1 MGNNCF
7 VMKCGGSTLAA
18 LPTSFFE
25 DMRKLQEEGIVT
37 VIVHGGGPAISD
49 TLGKLGIESGFVNG
63 LRVTSEAVLD
73 VVEMV
78 LSGQIN
84 KEIVRRIQLTG
95 AKALGL
101 SGVDGHLIE
110 AKPVANSHEV
120 GLVGDVTKVNAE
132 LIQGIVGM
140 GYIPVIAPV
149 GLGADGGQRYNINAD
164 TAAGAVAS
172 HLGVEQMVVVTD
184 VPGIMKVVDGEKQV
198 LPVVSVAQIEEMIT
212 SGDIYGG
219 MIPKVRAAIACIQGQ
234 VQEVVIVNGSEP
246 NVLSKVLKGEGIGTR
261 IVR

>member
-1 MGNNCF
+1 MKNNCF

-18 LPTSFFE
+18 LPASFFE
-25 DMRKLQEEGIVT
+25 DMRQLQEEGIVT

-95 AKALGL
+95 AAALGL

-120 GLVGDVTKVNAE
+120 GLVGDVTRVNAE
-132 LIQGIVGM
+132 LIQGIVNM

-149 GLGADGGQRYNINAD
+149 GLGEDGGQRYNINAD

-184 VPGIMKVVDGEKQV
+184 VPGIMKTVDGEKQV
-198 LPVVSVAQIEEMIT
+198 LPVVSVAEIEEMIA

-219 MIPKVRAAIACIQGQ
+219 MIPKVRAAIACIQGK

-246 NVLSKVLKGEGIGTR
+246 NVLSKVLKGTGIGTR

>member
-1 MGNNCF
+1 
-7 VMKCGGSTLAA
+7 MKCGGSTLAA
-18 LPTSFFE
+18 LPSSFFE
-25 DMRKLQEEGIVT
+25 DMRQLQEEGIVT
-37 VIVHGGGPAISD
+37 VIVHGGGPAISE

-95 AKALGL
+95 AAALGL

-132 LIQGIVGM
+132 LIQGIVNM

-184 VPGIMKVVDGEKQV
+184 VPGIMSTVDGEKQV
-198 LPVVSVAQIEEMIT
+198 LPVVSVAEIEDMIV
-212 SGDIYGG
+212 SGEIYGG
-219 MIPKVRAAIACIQGQ
+219 MIPKVRAAIACIQGK

-246 NVLSKVLKGEGIGTR
+246 NVLSKVLKGTGIGTR

>member
-1 MGNNCF
+1 MKNNCF

-18 LPTSFFE
+18 LPASFFE
-25 DMRKLQEEGIVT
+25 DMRHLQEEGIVT
-37 VIVHGGGPAISD
+37 VIVHGGGPAISE

-95 AKALGL
+95 AAALGL

-110 AKPVANSHEV
+110 ARPVANSHEV

-132 LIQGIVGM
+132 LIQGIVNM

-149 GLGADGGQRYNINAD
+149 GLGEDGGQRYNINAD

-184 VPGIMKVVDGEKQV
+184 VPGIMKTVNGEKQV
-198 LPVVSVAQIEEMIT
+198 LPVVSVAEIEEMIA

-219 MIPKVRAAIACIQGQ
+219 MIPKVRAAIACIQGK

-246 NVLSKVLKGEGIGTR
+246 NVLSKVLKGTGIGTR